1 MTALRTISIAI
12 AALAAAGP
20 ATAQR
25 RAASSPASRPTV
37 TEFTVAGIPV
47 ILKPIA
53 ANDVIAVRLYL
64 KGGSAALRPGKEGI
78 ENFIGIVAER
88 GTAKYSGDE
97 FAARATSTG
106 TRIGFDISNDYTAFI
121 GQGVRQHWNETWDLF
136 TQAALHPIFPEEEV
150 EQARGRILNAIKQRV
165 DNPDDHLN
173 MLADSVMY
181 AGHAYALDPAGS
193 ISAVAKLTRDDLAEW
208 HRRRMTKANLLLVVV
223 GNVTRAD
230 LTAKIRSAFG
240 SLPATGG
247 EAMRLTALPPLQP
260 DLVVVKED
268 LPTNYIL
275 GVYSVPNPASPDF
288 PAIRVATRVLSERL
302 FEEVRTKRNLAY
314 AVFSGIGTRAE
325 NSGNLY
331 VTAVDPDTTIK
342 VMLSEVRRLQQEPVP
357 LDRLR
362 QSINVFATGLLMSQQ
377 TNMGQAAGLGL
388 WEISGGGWENGV
400 SYIDRL
406 RNVTPAQLQQAA
418 TKYLRNARFVVIGD
432 PAKIDRKVFTAM

>member
-1 MTALRTISIAI
+1 
-12 AALAAAGP
+12 
-20 ATAQR
+20 
-25 RAASSPASRPTV
+25 
-37 TEFTVAGIPV
+37 
-47 ILKPIA
+47 
-53 ANDVIAVRLYL
+53 
-64 KGGSAALRPGKEGI
+64 
-78 ENFIGIVAER
+78 
-88 GTAKYSGDE
+88 
-97 FAARATSTG
+97 
-106 TRIGFDISNDYTAFI
+106 
-121 GQGVRQHWNETWDLF
+121 
-136 TQAALHPIFPEEEV
+136 
-150 EQARGRILNAIKQRV
+150 V

-193 ISAVAKLTRDDLAEW
+193 ISALEKLTRDDLAQW

-342 VMLSEVRRLQQEPVP
+342 VMLSEVRRLQQEPVA